1 MKTYAIWKDKEVV
14 DSIKLT
20 EEQVMQ
26 LNGIKEIGVYFGF
39 DSKTNPEKYI
49 TCNKCKGFGYVLFA
63 HDKVKC
69 PVSNGNKTLCTD

>member
-1 MKTYAIWKDKEVV
+1 MKTYAIWKGKEVV
-14 DSIKLT
+14 DYIKLT

-26 LNGIKEIGVYFGF
+26 LNGIKGIGVYFGF

-49 TCNKCKGFGYVLFA
+49 NCNKCNGSGYILFA

-69 PVSNGNKTLCTD
+69 PVCNGNKILCR